1 MRTPLALLTTCFLC
15 GFCPLAVAAKHS
27 DAAPPLLNPFEVHAE
42 LLTRLYANKLKTG
55 DPVLAKVLDPWDGRN
70 CKLRHGSIL
79 TGHVVEAETS
89 SRSGF
94 SSITIGFDTAE
105 CNDQP
110 STALPLTVVTILPSS
125 TGSDTDELE
134 SRSLVEAL
142 FSPENMITSYE
153 RALDNKGDLAF
164 QLKRATSVSE
174 QANSQ
179 LPAGRVVG
187 FSQMQLDAGIGPA
200 NVSRIFLKQRNLRLE
215 RTTNMIL
222 LPSPNMAGAK
232 TTALAMSADKTSVT
246 ASKATPVHDTL
257 VAGAAA
263 PPKSTSA
270 SSSSTSE
277 SASALIS
284 TAPEPEPVDETDIC
298 SSLCNM
304 VGNAPPLSKTATTSY
319 RLSIADL
326 GFSANLNRAIDSF
339 GHDATLT
346 YLDEST
352 LLFTFVP
359 HGLHRRVQVGI
370 RSVPVRTVRGV
381 VINTNSHTIQHVYE
395 WEINGQGQYLWPAGN
410 GRILLHMNRQLLL
423 LGPDLKPIHSFPLDG
438 VFQWASV
445 SPSGDHLV
453 IGTIRERHTEA
464 LHRLIVEHTG
474 IEPEEDVEVRLFDR
488 DFKLILSATRSTSD
502 RATIL
507 SDSGELRLHAVNGHR
522 WQLEEERWD
531 GSRQQ
536 LVTTISYCR
545 PTISAQKSG
554 YLFLSGCAD
563 FSGLRWYRMLRPDGH
578 PVVKTRVPAGEIEQ
592 AADTTASTTFAVR
605 VVKTV
610 KPMFPGKAF
619 NKVDLNSEEISVY
632 RTGDGHQIF
641 RTSTGDMPL
650 MVQSFAMSPTGQQMA
665 VIDGQSLS
673 FFAVADTLAQP

>member
-15 GFCPLAVAAKHS
+15 WFCPLAIAAKHS

-55 DPVLAKVLDPWDGRN
+55 DPVLAKVLDPWQGRN

-105 CNDQP
+105 CNDQA

-164 QLKRATSVSE
+164 QLTRATSVSE

-232 TTALAMSADKTSVT
+232 TTALAMSADKTS
-246 ASKATPVHDTL
+246 ATPPNVTSPHDTL
-257 VAGAAA
+257 VASAAA
-263 PPKSTSA
+263 PPGSMPA
-270 SSSSTSE
+270 SSSSTLASE
-277 SASALIS
+277 SAS
-284 TAPEPEPVDETDIC
+284 TGPEPEPVDETDIC
-298 SSLCNM
+298 SSVCNT
-304 VGNAPPLSKTATTSY
+304 VGNASTLSKTATTSY

-326 GFSANLNRAIDSF
+326 GFSTNLNRAIDSF

-381 VINTNSHTIQHVYE
+381 LINTNSHTIQHVYE

-410 GRILLHMNRQLLL
+410 GRVLLHMNRQLLL

-453 IGTIRERHTEA
+453 IGTIKERHTEA
-464 LHRLIVEHTG
+464 LHRLIVDHTG
-474 IEPEEDVEVRLFDR
+474 IEPEEDIEVRLFDR

-502 RATIL
+502 RPTIL

-531 GSRQQ
+531 GSRQH

-545 PTISAQKSG
+545 PTISAQRSG

-578 PVVKTRVPAGEIEQ
+578 PVVKTRVASGEIEQ

-610 KPMFPGKAF
+610 KPMFPGTAF
-619 NKVDLNSEEISVY
+619 NKIDLNSEEISVY

-641 RTSTGDMPL
+641 STSTGDMPL
-650 MVQSFAMSPTGQQMA
+650 MVQSFAMSPAGQQMT
-665 VIDGQSLS
+665 VIDGQALS
-673 FFAVADTLAQP
+673 FFAVADTSAQP

>member
-1 MRTPLALLTTCFLC
+1 MQ
-15 GFCPLAVAAKHS
+15 
-27 DAAPPLLNPFEVHAE
+27 
-42 LLTRLYANKLKTG
+42 Y
-55 DPVLAKVLDPWDGRN
+55 GR
-70 CKLRHGSIL
+70 
-79 TGHVVEAETS
+79 E
-89 SRSGF
+89 
-94 SSITIGFDTAE
+94 
-105 CNDQP
+105 
-110 STALPLTVVTILPSS
+110 
-125 TGSDTDELE
+125 
-134 SRSLVEAL
+134 
-142 FSPENMITSYE
+142 
-153 RALDNKGDLAF
+153 
-164 QLKRATSVSE
+164 
-174 QANSQ
+174 
-179 LPAGRVVG
+179 
-187 FSQMQLDAGIGPA
+187 
-200 NVSRIFLKQRNLRLE
+200 
-215 RTTNMIL
+215 
-222 LPSPNMAGAK
+222 
-232 TTALAMSADKTSVT
+232 
-246 ASKATPVHDTL
+246 
-257 VAGAAA
+257 
-263 PPKSTSA
+263 
-270 SSSSTSE
+270 
-277 SASALIS
+277 
-284 TAPEPEPVDETDIC
+284 C
-298 SSLCNM
+298 SSPQQN
-304 VGNAPPLSKTATTSY
+304 GDYELSAFDC
-319 RLSIADL
+319 RPGVL
-326 GFSANLNRAIDSF
+326 GDLNRAIDSF

-488 DFKLILSATRSTSD
+488 NFSNLFFPRRDPLRIARD
-502 RATIL
+502 L
-507 SDSGELRLHAVNGHR
+507 SDSESCAFMQSMGIAGNLRRNAGMAAASSL
-522 WQLEEERWD
+522 L
-531 GSRQQ
+531 
-536 LVTTISYCR
+536 TTISYCR
-545 PTISAQKSG
+545 PTIFSQKSG
-554 YLFLSGCAD
+554 YLFSRDALD

-592 AADTTASTTFAVR
+592 AAGTTASTTFAVR